1 MDTAIRIRRGEAAD
15 NIGLGDVMHDA
26 VRNGPSRY
34 TAEQQAAW
42 VPEPRKGAD
51 WDTRLASQTV
61 MIAEQAGTL
70 VGFMTLEAPD
80 YVDFAYIRPD
90 WQGKGV
96 FRALRCHRAG
106 SAPDRADTPA
116 RPCQPDGAARIR
128 GHGLCGHRTGRG
140 RDPRR
145 RVQTLR
151 HGKIAASLI
160 WLGGANWLC
169 LPYEHD

>member
-51 WDTRLASQTV
+51 WDRRLASQTV

-96 FRALRCHRAG
+96 FRALHDAIEQEARRTGQTRLHVHA
-106 SAPDRADTPA
+106 SLMAQPA
-116 RPCQPDGAARIR
+116 FAAMGYAVTEQEEVAIR
-128 GHGLCGHRTGRG
+128 GVAF
-140 RDPRR
+140 RR
-145 RVQTLR
+145 FAMEKSLR
-151 HGKIAASLI
+151 
-160 WLGGANWLC
+160 
-169 LPYEHD
+169 P